1 MTGPLI
7 LLVDDDL
14 PLRQSVAEQLLLRD
28 MQVVETG
35 TAAEATAALTAQGP
49 FTAILLAGTLPDG
62 DGAALC
68 TAWRGQGIACPIIL
82 LGGKTVAAANDHIA
96 KPFRLGTLLGRL
108 EALLRPPAETTR
120 APPLPLGPYQFHA
133 DEKLLVRPEDGG
145 KIRLTDK
152 EAALLRLLH
161 DAAGAVVARETL
173 LEQVWG
179 YRRGVSTHTL
189 ETHIYRLRRKMEA
202 DAAAPTLLLTEGG
215 GYRLSP

>member
-28 MQVVETG
+28 MRVVEAA
-35 TAAEATAALTAQGP
+35 TAAEATAALSGSGP

-62 DGAALC
+62 DGASLC
-68 TAWRGQGIACPIIL
+68 TLWRGQGITCPIIL
-82 LGGKTVAAANDHIA
+82 LGGKTVAAANDHIT

-108 EALLRPPAETTR
+108 EALLRPPTAVTR
-120 APPLPLGPYQFHA
+120 PPPLPLGPYQFHA
-133 DEKLLVRPEDGG
+133 DDKLLVRPADGG

-179 YRRGVSTHTL
+179 YRQGISTHTL

-202 DAAAPTLLLTEGG
+202 DAAAPALLLTEGG
-215 GYRLSP
+215 GYRLAP

>member
-35 TAAEATAALTAQGP
+35 TAAEAIAALTAQGP

-82 LGGKTVAAANDHIA
+82 LGGRVVAAANDHIA
-96 KPFRLGTLLGRL
+96 KPFRLGQLLGRL
-108 EALLRPPAETTR
+108 DALLRPPAETTR
-120 APPLPLGPYQFHA
+120 VPPLPLGPYQFHV
-133 DEKLLVRPEDGG
+133 DEKLLVRPDDGH
-145 KIRLTDK
+145 KVRLTDK
-152 EAALLRLLH
+152 ETALLRLLH
-161 DAAGAVVARETL
+161 DAAGGTVSRDAL

-179 YRRGVSTHTL
+179 YRQGVSTHTL

-202 DAAAPTLLLTEGG
+202 DATAPTLLLTEGG
-215 GYRLSP
+215 GYRLAP

>member
-28 MQVVETG
+28 MRVVEAA
-35 TAAEATAALTAQGP
+35 TAAEATAALASSGP

-68 TAWRGQGIACPIIL
+68 STWRAQGITCPIIL
-82 LGGKTVAAANDHIA
+82 LGGRVVAAANDHIA
-96 KPFRLGTLLGRL
+96 KPFRLGQLLGRL
-108 EALLRPPAETTR
+108 EALLRPRAETTR
-120 APPLPLGPYQFHA
+120 PPPLPLGPYQFHA
-133 DEKLLVRPEDGG
+133 DDKLLVRPDDGR
-145 KIRLTDK
+145 KVRLTDK

-161 DAAGAVVARETL
+161 DAAGMPISREAL

-179 YRRGVSTHTL
+179 YRQGISTHTL

-202 DAAAPTLLLTEGG
+202 DAAAPALLLTEGG
-215 GYRLSP
+215 GYRLAP

>member
-28 MQVVETG
+28 MRVVEAG
-35 TAAEATAALTAQGP
+35 SAAEATAALTAQGP

-62 DGAALC
+62 DGASLC
-68 TAWRGQGIACPIIL
+68 PRWRGQGITCPIIL

-96 KPFRLGTLLGRL
+96 KPFRLGALLGRL

-120 APPLPLGPYQFHA
+120 PPPLPLGPYQFHV
-133 DEKLLVRPEDGG
+133 DEKLLVRPDEGH
-145 KIRLTDK
+145 KVRLTDK

-179 YRRGVSTHTL
+179 YRQGISTHTL

-202 DAAAPTLLLTEGG
+202 DAAAPALLLTEGG
-215 GYRLSP
+215 GYRLAP